1 VSFALNAWF
10 GRKSPEPKKPGVA
23 GGVFWGAVAGFTST
37 LSQAGGPPFQVY
49 VLPQRLPKLTLV
61 GTYTIY
67 FAALNLLKIGPYFAL
82 GQFSTTNF
90 ASSLILLPVAILA
103 NFLGIWLVRRTPTG
117 LFYQIAYVLVFL
129 ISLELIRSGTMTLIR
144 GWTVLP

>member
-10 GRKSPEPKKPGVA
+10 GRQSAEPNQPSVP
-23 GGVFWGAVAGFTST
+23 GGVFWGTVAGFTST

-67 FAALNLLKIGPYFAL
+67 FAVLNLIKIGPYFAL
-82 GQFSTTNF
+82 GQFST
-90 ASSLILLPVAILA
+90 ASLATSLMLLPVAIVA

-117 LFYQIAYVLVFL
+117 VFYQIAYALVFL
-129 ISLELIRSGTMTLIR
+129 ISLELIRSGMTTLIK
-144 GWTVLP
+144 G